1 MSMHG
6 TDLGS
11 AGLAGGHGLAD
22 TPVGGAFSRWIAGD
36 GRRMV
41 SAVSGL
47 VLALACVMPARAAT
61 VQINDLYGT
70 GVDNAGALISQ
81 GASDPHYSV
90 TSVVFLT
97 GTTGPG
103 YPPPSDSPW
112 LGAPKAYR
120 IDQWTANNTG
130 AARPSQ
136 WVAPNGST
144 EAPVPPFTP
153 TGQYVDAPVARYYN
167 YQTTFTLGAADW
179 VFAEIAG
186 LWEADNIG
194 TGIFLNG
201 NQLTLGTG
209 TAFSYSSTNV
219 GGTFFQVGTNTLD
232 FRVRNVIENDGDFA
246 NPTGMQVTI
255 TGAYYQ
261 TQASVPELDPASM
274 AGGLTVLAVALA
286 LVERRRFAARG

>member
-1 MSMHG
+1 MSRQG
-6 TDLGS
+6 TVMGSVGLG
-11 AGLAGGHGLAD
+11 AGRGLRG
-22 TPVGGAFSRWIAGD
+22 TTTRGSFSGWLAGD

-61 VQINDLYGT
+61 VQITDLYGT

-81 GASDPHYSV
+81 GSSDPHYSI
-90 TSVVFLT
+90 TSVAFLT

-120 IDQWTANNTG
+120 IDQWTANNTS
-130 AARPSQ
+130 AAKPSQ

-153 TGQYVDAPVARYYN
+153 TGQYVVAPVARYYN

-179 VFAEIAG
+179 IFAEISG
-186 LWEADNIG
+186 EWVADNIG

-201 NQLTLGTG
+201 NPLTLGTG
-209 TAFSYSSTNV
+209 SAFSYSSNNV
-219 GGTFFQVGTNTLD
+219 AGTLFQVGTNTLD
-232 FRVRNVIENDGDFA
+232 FRVRNVIENAGDFF
-246 NPTGMQVTI
+246 NPTGMQVTV

-261 TQASVPELDPASM
+261 TSAVPELDPTSM
-274 AGGLTVLAVALA
+274 AGGLSLLAVALA
-286 LVERRRFAARG
+286 LVERRRLARG